1 MMHYIHA
8 CATGRWHL
16 EMWRR
21 SDPTIPRRHIVY
33 KCRSWRHEGEC
44 REWCGACDFS
54 RIETAMK
61 KHRGWVYLV
70 LTYAGDARK
79 FQRQTFK
86 NGVDHWY
93 SLRKRI
99 ERDFGKCRYIQ
110 TWEIQADGTPHLN
123 VLIQCKRLFLA
134 LSDAHRQIK
143 QGWLAPAAVASG
155 FGHICYCQAVKCKR
169 DATRY
174 LTKTAREL
182 TGAGEKCQV
191 PINAPRHFRRIRA
204 SRGLLPPRKKDPDVT
219 GRLIQMPIPPPPPSG
234 LHAHGQLE

>member
-1 MMHYIHA
+1 
-8 CATGRWHL
+8 
-16 EMWRR
+16 
-21 SDPTIPRRHIVY
+21 
-33 KCRSWRHEGEC
+33 
-44 REWCGACDFS
+44 
-54 RIETAMK
+54 MK